1 MKNYNNI
8 TIWENWSKWISY
20 MWTKLPP
27 DNGRVIEQAKL
38 TYTPFGKA
46 FKKQIKIIEEQGE
59 NQLKVLEEHGE
70 QIVKSG
76 DQTESLTLLKQK

>member
-1 MKNYNNI
+1 MKNYNSI

-46 FKKQIKIIEEQGE
+46 FKKQIKIIEE
-59 NQLKVLEEHGE
+59 
-70 QIVKSG
+70 
-76 DQTESLTLLKQK
+76 